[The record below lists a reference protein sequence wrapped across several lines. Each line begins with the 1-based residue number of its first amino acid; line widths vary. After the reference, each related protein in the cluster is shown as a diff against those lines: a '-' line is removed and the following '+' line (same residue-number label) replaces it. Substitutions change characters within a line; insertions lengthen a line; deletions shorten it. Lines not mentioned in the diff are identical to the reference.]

1 MAVRRS
7 SVFELGIPVI
17 GSPHQRI
24 IEYINAVAHAQQE
37 HNNDDT
43 PSALNDRKEYSLA
56 QFAFKQSLMENARH
70 PLNHGHKKMGR
81 LFTRWVSD
89 F

>member
-56 QFAFKQSLMENARH
+56 PILLKLHEKLRIRNTAGFPGYLAKATYCF
-70 PLNHGHKKMGR
+70 
-81 LFTRWVSD
+81 
-89 F
+89 

>member
-17 GSPHQRI
+17 GSPHQRS
-24 IEYINAVAHAQQE
+24 IEHINAVAHAQQE
-37 HNNDDT
+37 HNNDDI
-43 PSALNDRKEYSLA
+43 PSALDGRREYSLS

-70 PLNHGHKKMGR
+70 PLTHGHKKMGSY
-81 LFTRWVSD
+81 LLAG
-89 F
+89 